1 MTEHIVILFRS
12 IAAFLIL
19 LAITRLIGKQTLS
32 NMNIHEF
39 VTAII
44 LGAIS
49 ANLAFNEKINI
60 THLLISLFVFTV
72 TSWIIQIVS
81 LKSRKSERL

>member
-19 LAITRLIGKQTLS
+19 LVITRLIGKQTLS

-60 THLLISLFVFTV
+60 SHLLISLSVFTV